1 MRVSLPILALLMLS
15 ACRADPKPEDTGSP
29 SEATDADGD
38 GYADD
43 VDCDDGDASVFPGA
57 DELCNDVDDDCD
69 GEVDEDGGTVWYP
82 DADGDGYAGEDGSIV
97 ACEAPNG
104 YFDTAE
110 DCDDDDATIHPGAG
124 ERCNGVDDDCDGEI
138 DEDPP
143 DVWYADNDGDGYGDA
158 TASITSCDPSSG
170 WVDNDGDCDD
180 SDAMVHPGA
189 QELCN
194 GVDDDCDEEVDE
206 GLDVTWYADADG
218 DGYGDAN
225 VTTAACDAGLGWVD
239 NDLDCDDS
247 NSSVNPLATEV
258 CDGIDND
265 CDLLTDDADAGVV
278 DPATWYYDGD
288 ADGYGLEH
296 KTVARC
302 DQPSGYAA
310 LGGDCDDSDTSFNP
324 GAAETDCA
332 DPADYNCDGSTGY
345 ADDDG
350 DGFAACD
357 ECDDLDATIFPGAD
371 ERCDGADNDCDG
383 TVDED
388 DAVDA
393 GTWCTDGDGDG
404 YGDTYDCTVTCTQ
417 PVGTVTLSSDHDCDD
432 TAATVNPGAT
442 EICNGI
448 DDDCDALVDDDDG
461 SITGQ
466 ATWYAD
472 ADSDGYGDAAST
484 TLACSQPSG
493 SVADSSDCD
502 DGDSA
507 VNPAAAELCN
517 GVDDDCDAV
526 VDEDDA
532 TDVATWYAD
541 ADGDSYGEP
550 GSTDIDCDQPSGF
563 VADSSDCD
571 DGDSAVNPAA
581 TELCNGVDDDCN
593 GSTDEETAA
602 DASTWYA
609 DDDGDGYG
617 DAGDSTAACSAP
629 SGYLADAT
637 DCDDGDGAVNPGA
650 TELCD
655 GVDNDCD
662 GSTDED
668 SAADASTWYAD
679 DDGDGYGDA
688 GDSTAACSA
697 PSGYVAD
704 ATDCDDG
711 DGAVNPGA
719 TELCNGVDDDCDGS
733 TDEDSAA
740 DANTWYADDDGDG
753 YGDAG
758 DSMAACSAPGGYL
771 ADATDCDDGDG
782 AVNPAA
788 TEQCNGVDDDCDGST
803 DEDSAA
809 DASTWYADDDG
820 DGYGDAGDSTAACS
834 APSGYLADATDC
846 DDGDGAVNPG
856 ATELCDG
863 VDNDCDGSTDED
875 SAADASTWYAD
886 ADSDGYG
893 DAASTYRACSAPSG
907 YVADAS
913 DCDDSDGDV
922 HPGATETCSGV
933 DDDCDGTVDEPADLL
948 GSDAACGAVNC
959 NEILSTR
966 SSAPDGEYWL
976 EFDGSSLQVFCD
988 MTTAG
993 GGWNVIHPDDLGNL
1007 GSLDAMRDEL
1017 DTAMAYLRHSSGTL
1031 YYTELFQLTA
1041 YAAYDVDV
1049 SDYDSTRTRITFI
1062 PISVAA
1068 VAGVTQGFTSNGS
1081 ELTFTNCDANPNS
1094 YIEFWHTGDSYTW
1107 NRDYTMSLM
1116 WRDSKLPASVAV
1128 PSDYFTFTAIHQGG
1142 CGTHSTSPY
1151 WVHYDG
1157 MQDAA
1162 LAVR

>member
-15 ACRADPKPEDTGSP
+15 ACRTDPKPEDTGSP

-57 DELCNDVDDDCD
+57 EELCNDVDDDCD
-69 GEVDEDGGTVWYP
+69 GEIDEAGGTVWYP

-97 ACEAPNG
+97 SCEAPNG
-104 YFDTAE
+104 YLDTAE

-143 DVWYADNDGDGYGDA
+143 DVWYADNDEDGYGDA
-158 TASITSCDPSSG
+158 TASTTSCDPGSG

-180 SDAMVHPGA
+180 SDATIHPEA
-189 QELCN
+189 LELCN
-194 GVDDDCDEEVDE
+194 GLDDDCDEEIDE
-206 GLDVTWYADADG
+206 GLDLTWYADADG
-218 DGYGDAN
+218 DGYGDAS
-225 VTTAACDAGLGWVD
+225 VTTAACDAGSGWVD
-239 NDLDCDDS
+239 NELDCDDS
-247 NSSVNPLATEV
+247 NPSINPLATEV
-258 CDGIDND
+258 CDGLDND

-310 LGGDCDDSDTSFNP
+310 LGGDCDDGDTAYNP
-324 GAAETDCA
+324 GAAETDCT
-332 DPADYNCDGSTGY
+332 DPADYNCDGYTGY

-350 DGFAACD
+350 DGFAACE

-371 ERCDGADNDCDG
+371 ERCDGVDN
-383 TVDED
+383 
-388 DAVDA
+388 
-393 GTWCTDGDGDG
+393 
-404 YGDTYDCTVTCTQ
+404 
-417 PVGTVTLSSDHDCDD
+417 
-432 TAATVNPGAT
+432 
-442 EICNGI
+442 
-448 DDDCDALVDDDDG
+448 
-461 SITGQ
+461 
-466 ATWYAD
+466 
-472 ADSDGYGDAAST
+472 
-484 TLACSQPSG
+484 
-493 SVADSSDCD
+493 
-502 DGDSA
+502 
-507 VNPAAAELCN
+507 
-517 GVDDDCDAV
+517 DCDAV

-532 TDVATWYAD
+532 TDAVTWYAD
-541 ADGDSYGEP
+541 ADGDGYGEP
-550 GSTDIDCDQPSGF
+550 GSTDIACSQPSGF
-563 VADSSDCD
+563 V
-571 DGDSAVNPAA
+571 
-581 TELCNGVDDDCN
+581 
-593 GSTDEETAA
+593 
-602 DASTWYA
+602 
-609 DDDGDGYG
+609 
-617 DAGDSTAACSAP
+617 
-629 SGYLADAT
+629 
-637 DCDDGDGAVNPGA
+637 
-650 TELCD
+650 
-655 GVDNDCD
+655 
-662 GSTDED
+662 
-668 SAADASTWYAD
+668 
-679 DDGDGYGDA
+679 
-688 GDSTAACSA
+688 
-697 PSGYVAD
+697 
-704 ATDCDDG
+704 
-711 DGAVNPGA
+711 
-719 TELCNGVDDDCDGS
+719 
-733 TDEDSAA
+733 
-740 DANTWYADDDGDG
+740 
-753 YGDAG
+753 
-758 DSMAACSAPGGYL
+758 
-771 ADATDCDDGDG
+771 
-782 AVNPAA
+782 
-788 TEQCNGVDDDCDGST
+788 
-803 DEDSAA
+803 
-809 DASTWYADDDG
+809 
-820 DGYGDAGDSTAACS
+820 
-834 APSGYLADATDC
+834 ADATDC

-886 ADSDGYG
+886 ADGDGYG
-893 DAASTYRACSAPSG
+893 DAASTDRACSAPGG

-913 DCDDSDGDV
+913 DCDDGDGDV

-993 GGWNVIHPDDLGNL
+993 GGWNVIHPDDMGNL

-1017 DTAMAYLRHSSGTL
+1017 DTAMAYLRHSSGAL

-1049 SDYDSTRTRITFI
+1049 SDYDSTRTRVTFI
-1062 PISVAA
+1062 PIGVAA
-1068 VAGVTQGFTSNGS
+1068 VAGATQGFTSNGS

-1094 YIEFWHTGDSYTW
+1094 YIEFWHTGDSYAW
-1107 NRDYTMSLM
+1107 SQDYTMSLM